1 MSPRIQQLSD
11 ETINRIAAGEVVEG
25 PASVV
30 KELVENSLDAGA
42 TRVEVE
48 VDQGGTR
55 LIRVVDDG
63 HGMAP
68 ADARLCL
75 ERHATSKLRAA
86 TDLHSIR
93 TMGFR
98 GEAVPSIAS
107 VSRFTLVTRP
117 PEADKALKI
126 EVHGGKLITEEPAAS
141 RPGTRIEVRHLFY
154 NTPARRKF
162 QRSPGAEQ
170 AAIRELMGDLV
181 LARPDVAFRLTK
193 SGEPILATPGGLDLG
208 GALERVLEPGE
219 RKHFVPLEPA
229 THPELP
235 FTVSGYLAGPAVT
248 RRNSRG
254 LRLFVNG
261 RPFYAP
267 TLCRGVLEA
276 YRNFL
281 PKGRWPAGVLLI
293 DADPRAVDV
302 NVHPAKK
309 EVRFTGYP
317 KLLDWL
323 GGRIRESLEGH
334 AEIRHEEVGAPVS
347 APATGPDPEAV
358 LAAVARGEDPR
369 EPRPASRSPEPY
381 RPPRIERLKPRGVA
395 GREASEQAL
404 RLFDPAPYKDLGK
417 ERKDLVGRGADE
429 CQLGVRAGEGAAPSG
444 ELFPEGVRVLGQVF
458 DSFMLVT
465 TESSLYY
472 VDQHVA
478 HERVLFEHFQ
488 DAFARAEPVVQNL
501 LVPPEIPLR
510 EGHGALLQENLDKVE
525 RYGFR
530 LHVEGDMAYLEAAPV
545 FPKAMDVMRVLGDV
559 IEGLGEVWSGDPVHD
574 EIEAMADM
582 MSCKAAIKAGER
594 MSPGEMTVLLEQ
606 LFDCRYPL
614 TCPHGRPIL
623 LEVSEAELRRRFLRS
638 G

>member
-1 MSPRIQQLSD
+1 MAPRIQQLSD

-63 HGMAP
+63 HGMEP
-68 ADARLCL
+68 EDARLCL

-117 PEADKALKI
+117 PESDKGLKI
-126 EVHGGKLITEEPAAS
+126 EVHGGKVIADEPAAA

-162 QRSPGAEQ
+162 QRSAGAEQ
-170 AAIRELMGDLV
+170 AAIRELMGDFV

-193 SGEPILATPGGLDLG
+193 SGEPILATPGDLDLAR
-208 GALERVLEPGE
+208 ALERVLETGE
-219 RKHFVPLEPA
+219 VRHFVPLDPA

-302 NVHPAKK
+302 NVHPQKK

-317 KLLDWL
+317 KLLSWL
-323 GGRIRESLEGH
+323 GERIRASLEDH
-334 AEIRHEEVGAPVS
+334 AEIRHEAVGAPVAA
-347 APATGPDPEAV
+347 APTEPDPEAL

-369 EPRPASRSPEPY
+369 EAPGAAPEPY
-381 RPPRIERLKPRGVA
+381 RPPRVERLAPRGVGGA
-395 GREASEQAL
+395 AARAARPGPEAIQQAL
-404 RLFDPAPYKDLGK
+404 QLFDPTPYKDLGK
-417 ERKDLVGRGADE
+417 ERKDLIGPAAEE
-429 CQLGVRAGEGAAPSG
+429 CQLGVRKGEGAAPRG

-458 DSFMLVT
+458 DSFMVVT
-465 TESSLYY
+465 NETSVYY

-488 DAFARAEPVVQNL
+488 EAFERAEPVVQNL

-510 EGHGALLQENLDKVE
+510 EGHGALLEENLDKVE

-530 LHVEGDMAYLEAAPV
+530 LHVEGDMAYLEAV
-545 FPKAMDVMRVLGDV
+545 
-559 IEGLGEVWSGDPVHD
+559 
-574 EIEAMADM
+574 
-582 MSCKAAIKAGER
+582 
-594 MSPGEMTVLLEQ
+594 
-606 LFDCRYPL
+606 
-614 TCPHGRPIL
+614 
-623 LEVSEAELRRRFLRS
+623 RRLVRE
-638 G
+638 

>member
-1 MSPRIQQLSD
+1 MTARIQQLSD

-63 HGMAP
+63 HGMP
-68 ADARLCL
+68 PEDARLCL

-117 PEADKALKI
+117 PEADKGLKI
-126 EVHGGKLITEEPAAS
+126 EVHGGKLVSEEAAAA

-170 AAIRELMGDLV
+170 AAIRELMGDFV

-193 SGEPILATPGGLDLG
+193 SGEPILATPGELDLAQ
-208 GALERVLEPGE
+208 ALERVLETGE
-219 RKHFVPLEPA
+219 VKHFVPLEAA

-293 DADPRAVDV
+293 EADPRAVDV
-302 NVHPAKK
+302 NVHPQKK

-317 KLLDWL
+317 KLLSWL
-323 GGRIRESLEGH
+323 GDRIRAGLEEG
-334 AEIRHEEVGAPVS
+334 AEIRHEEVGAPVAA
-347 APATGPDPEAV
+347 APAAPDPEA
-358 LAAVARGEDPR
+358 LLQAVARGEDPR
-369 EPRPASRSPEPY
+369 EAPAGPEPY
-381 RPPRIERLKPRGVA
+381 RPPRVERLKPRGVA
-395 GREASEQAL
+395 GAAATQQAL

-417 ERKDLVGRGADE
+417 ERKDLVGAGAQE
-429 CQLGVRAGEGAAPSG
+429 CQLGVRSGEGAQPAG
-444 ELFPEGVRVLGQVF
+444 ELFPDGVRVLGQVF

-465 TESSLYY
+465 DENSVYY

-488 DAFARAEPVVQNL
+488 DAFERAEPVVQNL

-510 EGHGALLQENLDKVE
+510 EGHGALLEENLERLE

-530 LHVEGDMAYLEAAPV
+530 LHVEGDTAYLEAVPI
-545 FPKAMDVMRVLGDV
+545 FPKAMDVMGVLQDV
-559 IEGLGEVWSGDPVHD
+559 IEGLGEIWSGDPVHD

-594 MSPGEMTVLLEQ
+594 MSAGEMTVLLEQ